1 MICCGKED
9 GTSGQMEDLRWLLY
23 GNSTGTGSKL
33 DAGDMRCNVVVVTD
47 GLGSWLDTLREHIY
61 QNVSEICS
69 NSMDT
74 IAGMMVCVENI

>member
-1 MICCGKED
+1 MLWKRGWYKWPD
-9 GTSGQMEDLRWLLY
+9 GRLEMAAM
-23 GNSTGTGSKL
+23 GNSTGTGSKS
-33 DAGDMRCNVVVVTD
+33 DAGYVRCNVVVVTD